1 MGHYDEQ
8 REQHEAPLNT
18 KNVSG
23 IIVKSRKYSGILQAH
38 IEVNPIRNINLLRA
52 CVVRTLES
60 EGITSEPYS
69 HNTTETAR
77 GVDVIHKVSW
87 DFRSRDGDAAVI
99 TLISHVENGNPH
111 DIAKAQARLEKLIKL
126 VSEMPIPDELKV
138 IR

>member
-8 REQHEAPLNT
+8 REQHEASLNT

-69 HNTTETAR
+69 HHTTETAR
-77 GVDVIHKVSW
+77 GVEVIHKVNW
-87 DFRSRDGDAAVI
+87 DFRAQDGDAAVI
-99 TLISHVENGNPH
+99 TLISHVENGNQA
-111 DIAKAQARLEKLIKL
+111 DVTNAQARLERLIKL
-126 VSEMPIPDELKV
+126 ISEMSIPDELKV
-138 IR
+138 IK